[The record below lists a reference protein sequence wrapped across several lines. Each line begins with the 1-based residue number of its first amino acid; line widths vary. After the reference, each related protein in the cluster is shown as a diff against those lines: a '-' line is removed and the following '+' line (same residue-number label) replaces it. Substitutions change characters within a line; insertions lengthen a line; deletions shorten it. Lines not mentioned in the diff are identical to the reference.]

1 MRHRLY
7 GGVRGRCCNAPLYS
21 IEDKI
26 YLFCTLKDLD
36 FDDIHFHK
44 DHRMTQIIISGKFE
58 ETGIAVYMENDSDE
72 LTMENLVLN
81 ERFSDLT
88 D

>member
-1 MRHRLY
+1 
-7 GGVRGRCCNAPLYS
+7 
-21 IEDKI
+21 
-26 YLFCTLKDLD
+26 
-36 FDDIHFHK
+36 
-44 DHRMTQIIISGKFE
+44 MTQIIISGKFE